1 MNNLKCI
8 ILLLFSVLGLF
19 ANAEDETI
27 TFLPSVDKS
36 TKTSHNTSKVDP
48 DVLIKDGVIIACSDA
63 DFRATFVNNNSYRT
77 YVDAVFTFTAE
88 ANIKSIKLS
97 RYTGSSSS
105 KIFKANTTTNNKIG
119 MLGKLNVK
127 DDEVVWTPTTEST
140 NTVSFCVNAKGPVWL
155 SSIEV
160 TVEKKTG
167 EQITLSSLGY
177 GTMYY
182 GTKALVVPSGIE
194 AMTYT
199 VSGNKLVCSKKYTE
213 GETIPQATGVVLKG
227 DAGTYTFNY
236 SDETG
241 VAPSGNLLSG
251 SDAEQATSGAGLFYK
266 LAQDPDNAQ
275 NVGFFWGADNG
286 GAFTNGAHKA
296 YLCVPASAGVRAFIL
311 LNEEATAINK
321 LSTDIQTHET
331 YYTLGGQQL
340 SEKPAKGA
348 VIVSKGKKFVVR

>member
-27 TFLPSVDKS
+27 TFTPSVAHS
-36 TKTSHNTSKVDP
+36 TTPIEGSNSP
-48 DVLIKDGVIIACSDA
+48 DQMSYEGITISAQYANLNYSTTKPYYRIFKYALI
-63 DFRATFVNNNSYRT
+63 
-77 YVDAVFTFTAE
+77 TFTAE
-88 ANIKSIKLS
+88 SNITKIVLN
-97 RYTGSSSS
+97 RYTSGGTTFLENKRRNQGIPGAITVSPD
-105 KIFKANTTTNNKIG
+105 KNKVTWKAGASI
-119 MLGKLNVK
+119 
-127 DDEVVWTPTTEST
+127 T
-140 NTVSFCVNAKGPVWL
+140 NTVSFEVTNDGPVYI

-167 EQITLSSLGY
+167 EEITLSSLGY

-182 GTKALVVPSGIE
+182 GTKSLVVPSGIE

-199 VSGNKLVCSKKYTE
+199 VSGKKLVCSKTYRA

-236 SDETG
+236 SEETG

-321 LSTDIQTHET
+321 LSTDIQTHEI

>member
-1 MNNLKCI
+1 MKYLI
-8 ILLLFSVLGLF
+8 TLFLTLSCLSLV
-19 ANAEDETI
+19 AEDEVI

-36 TKTSHNTSKVDP
+36 TKDGHTSSLPEP
-48 DVLIKDGVIIACSDA
+48 DSMEKDGVTISSSDA
-63 DFRATFVNNNSYRT
+63 YFNVKNTNVYKIYQYASITISSGSNLKKI
-77 YVDAVFTFTAE
+77 VF
-88 ANIKSIKLS
+88 K
-97 RYTGSSSS
+97 RYTSSGSKFEEYTNMNKGIPGTITISSDRNTATW
-105 KIFKANTTTNNKIG
+105 KAGTSTTNEVTFGITYG
-119 MLGKLNVK
+119 G
-127 DDEVVWTPTTEST
+127 VVWI
-140 NTVSFCVNAKGPVWL
+140 

-167 EQITLSSLGY
+167 EEITLSSLGY

-182 GTKALVVPSGIE
+182 GTKSLVVPSGIE

-199 VSGNKLVCSKKYTE
+199 VDGKKLVCSKTYRA

-227 DAGTYTFNY
+227 EAGTYTFNY
-236 SDETG
+236 SGETG
-241 VAPSGNLLSG
+241 DAPSGNLLSG

-331 YYTLGGQQL
+331 YYTLSGQQL

>member
-1 MNNLKCI
+1 MHCSMNYLKSL
-8 ILLLFSVLGLF
+8 ILILFTFVCFS
-19 ANAEDETI
+19 ATAEEETI
-27 TFLPSVDKS
+27 TFLPSQVYSTIKINDFKS
-36 TKTSHNTSKVDP
+36 PDQISYGGVTISAEFANFNRGMYDRYKLYAYSLITFASESNIKKIVINRYTSSGKPFVANNDRNIGIPGKLKVEDNI
-48 DVLIKDGVIIACSDA
+48 VTWNAESAL
-63 DFRATFVNNNSYRT
+63 TNS
-77 YVDAVFTFTAE
+77 VSFEVSNGDAVHIRPF
-88 ANIKSIKLS
+88 
-97 RYTGSSSS
+97 
-105 KIFKANTTTNNKIG
+105 
-119 MLGKLNVK
+119 
-127 DDEVVWTPTTEST
+127 
-140 NTVSFCVNAKGPVWL
+140 
-155 SSIEV
+155 EV

-167 EQITLSSLGY
+167 EEITLSSLGY
-177 GTMYY
+177 ATMYY
-182 GTKALVVPSGIE
+182 GTKSLVVPSGIE

-199 VSGNKLVCSKKYTE
+199 VDGKKLVCSKTYRA

>member
-19 ANAEDETI
+19 ANAEDEPI
-27 TFLPSVDKS
+27 TFTPSSVTTARTTTYVS
-36 TKTSHNTSKVDP
+36 GS
-48 DVLIKDGVIIACSDA
+48 SDEMSFNGISIYGNEA
-63 DFRATFVNNNSYRT
+63 DFSNRSNRGYYKLFAYSGITIS
-77 YVDAVFTFTAE
+77 AE
-88 ANIKSIKLS
+88 SRIKKVTL
-97 RYTGSSSS
+97 YKHSSSS
-105 KIFKANTTTNNKIG
+105 NKFSLDTSNNYGIAGSIKTGDSNNQVIWQCG
-119 MLGKLNVK
+119 SYNVNSITFYCTFGA
-127 DDEVVWTPTTEST
+127 VVWIS
-140 NTVSFCVNAKGPVWL
+140 K
-155 SSIEV
+155 IEV

-167 EQITLSSLGY
+167 EEITLSSLGY

-182 GTKALVVPSGIE
+182 GTKSLVVPSGIE

-199 VSGNKLVCSKKYTE
+199 VSGNKLVCSKTYRA

-227 DAGTYTFNY
+227 EAGTYTFNY
-236 SDETG
+236 SGETG
-241 VAPSGNLLSG
+241 VAPSGNLLWG

-286 GAFTNGAHKA
+286 GAFTNAAHKA

-311 LNEEATAINK
+311 LNEETTAINK

>member
-1 MNNLKCI
+1 MHCSMNYLKSL
-8 ILLLFSVLGLF
+8 ILILFTFVCFS
-19 ANAEDETI
+19 AHAEDETI
-27 TFLPSVDKS
+27 TFTPVVAHSSEPVIGNDNPDEMNYGNITISADMANFNYNSS
-36 TKTSHNTSKVDP
+36 TPYYRLFSYALLTISSESRIKTV
-48 DVLIKDGVIIACSDA
+48 VLYKH
-63 DFRATFVNNNSYRT
+63 
-77 YVDAVFTFTAE
+77 
-88 ANIKSIKLS
+88 
-97 RYTGSSSS
+97 SSSPKPFS
-105 KIFKANTTTNNKIG
+105 LDGTKNKGIKGRLTTKDSNNIVEWKCGSDNVNTISFYCTFG
-119 MLGKLNVK
+119 V
-127 DDEVVWTPTTEST
+127 
-140 NTVSFCVNAKGPVWL
+140 TVYI

-167 EQITLSSLGY
+167 EEITLSSLGY

-182 GTKALVVPSGIE
+182 GTKSLVVPSGIE

-199 VSGNKLVCSKKYTE
+199 VDGNKLVCSKTYRA

-275 NVGFFWGADNG
+275 NVGFFWGADDG

>member
-1 MNNLKCI
+1 MGI
-8 ILLLFSVLGLF
+8 SWF
-19 ANAEDETI
+19 AA
-27 TFLPSVDKS
+27 
-36 TKTSHNTSKVDP
+36 
-48 DVLIKDGVIIACSDA
+48 
-63 DFRATFVNNNSYRT
+63 
-77 YVDAVFTFTAE
+77 
-88 ANIKSIKLS
+88 
-97 RYTGSSSS
+97 
-105 KIFKANTTTNNKIG
+105 
-119 MLGKLNVK
+119 
-127 DDEVVWTPTTEST
+127 
-140 NTVSFCVNAKGPVWL
+140 
-155 SSIEV
+155 
-160 TVEKKTG
+160 
-167 EQITLSSLGY
+167 
-177 GTMYY
+177 
-182 GTKALVVPSGIE
+182 
-194 AMTYT
+194 
-199 VSGNKLVCSKKYTE
+199 
-213 GETIPQATGVVLKG
+213 
-227 DAGTYTFNY
+227 YTFNY

-251 SDAEQATSGAGLFYK
+251 SDAEQATTGAGLFYK

>member
-36 TKTSHNTSKVDP
+36 TKTSHNTSKAEP
-48 DVLIKDGVIIACSDA
+48 DMMTKDGITISSSDA
-63 DFRATFVNNNSYRT
+63 FFNVENPSVYKIYDDASLTISADTKLKMIVLYRDTQSGNKFEAYTKMNNGIPGKITISSDGNTATW
-77 YVDAVFTFTAE
+77 
-88 ANIKSIKLS
+88 
-97 RYTGSSSS
+97 
-105 KIFKANTTTNNKIG
+105 KAGTSTTNEVTFGITFG
-119 MLGKLNVK
+119 G
-127 DDEVVWTPTTEST
+127 VVWIS
-140 NTVSFCVNAKGPVWL
+140 K
-155 SSIEV
+155 IEV

-167 EQITLSSLGY
+167 EEITLSSLGY

-182 GTKALVVPSGIE
+182 GTKSLVVPSGIE

-199 VSGNKLVCSKKYTE
+199 VDGKKLVCSKSYCA

-311 LNEEATAINK
+311 LNEEATAIKK

-340 SEKPAKGA
+340 SSKPAKGTIA
-348 VIVSKGKKFVVR
+348 ITKGKKLIVR